1 MSLDIQRV
9 AQKGSGLSIGVIG
22 DLCVDAY
29 YFLHDESAEISVETG
44 KPTCSVEKY
53 YFDLGGAANVALN
66 LKRLGAG
73 RVELFG
79 ITGDDP
85 FGKILAEQARE
96 SGIILQGVIV
106 QKENWSTHVYS
117 KIYRGGKE
125 EPRLDMGNFN
135 IPAEASIDALAG
147 SLKYSLPRLDAVI
160 INEQASRSLH
170 SPCFQEKLIPLINN
184 NGNNGSGEK
193 FRWFCDCRN
202 LNDTYANTIHKLN
215 DREALALYNRCHPRN
230 PLSLSAETLTT
241 VVVWLYERWGKPVI
255 VTRGADG
262 AMAFDGAVH
271 EVPGLHLISRIDPVG
286 AGDAFLAALCF
297 GFAAG
302 LSWDEALELGNFS
315 AGVSVQ
321 KLFQTGHPVAE
332 EIAAIAGAP
341 DYRYNPW
348 LADNPR
354 RAVYIEGTDIEIIE
368 KPAFPLPRIAVFDH
382 DGTVS
387 TLRLGWENVMEETMI
402 RCILGDAV
410 SSVSAAQYQE
420 VREAVG
426 DFISRTTGI
435 QTLIQMEGL
444 EKMVRDF
451 GYVPPEAV
459 LDPQGYKR
467 IYNDKLLRVVEK
479 RTRLIQNGKLSPEDF
494 TIKGAIPFLGRLR
507 KAGVTLYLASGTDA
521 EDVRREAALLGYG
534 PLFAKIYGSVGDIAR
549 DPKRVIF
556 ETIMAEIGPAGAGSC
571 AVFGDGPVELR
582 EARRNGAAAIGLPS
596 DEVRRFGINPKKRSR
611 LVLAGAHVLIPDFS
625 WADELFAWL
634 GWRI

>member
-1 MSLDIQRV
+1 VSVDIQRI
-9 AQKGSGLSIGVIG
+9 AQKGSALSIGVIG

-29 YFLHDESAEISVETG
+29 YFLHDENAEISVETG

-66 LKRLGAG
+66 LKRLGTG

-79 ITGDDP
+79 ITGEDP

-96 SGIILQGVIV
+96 AGIILQGVIV

-125 EPRLDMGNFN
+125 EPRFDMGNFN
-135 IPAEASIDALAG
+135 IPAEASIDALIS
-147 SLKYSLPRLDAVI
+147 SLKSSLHRFDAVI
-160 INEQASRSLH
+160 INEQTSRTFH
-170 SPCFQEKLIPLINN
+170 SSSFQEKLIPLINS
-184 NGNNGSGEK
+184 SGEK
-193 FRWFCDCRN
+193 PRWFCDCRN
-202 LNDTYANTIHKLN
+202 LNDIYTNTIHKLN
-215 DREALALYNRCHPRN
+215 DREALALYNRCHPQN
-230 PLSLSAETLTT
+230 PLSLSAGVLTAII
-241 VVVWLYERWGKPVI
+241 VWLYERWGKPVI
-255 VTRGADG
+255 ITRGADG
-262 AMAFDGAVH
+262 AVAFDGAVH
-271 EVPGLHLISRIDPVG
+271 ETPGLHLINRIDPVG

-297 GFAAG
+297 GSAAG

-321 KLFQTGHPVAE
+321 KLFQTGHPVVE
-332 EIAAIAGAP
+332 EIAAIAEAP
-341 DYRYNPW
+341 DYRHNPW
-348 LADNPR
+348 LADNPQ
-354 RAVYIEGTDIEIIE
+354 RAVYIEGTDIEIIS
-368 KPAFPLPRIAVFDH
+368 KPASPLPRIVIFDH
-382 DGTVS
+382 DGTIS

-402 RCILGDAV
+402 RCILEDAA
-410 SSVSAAQYQE
+410 SSVSAAQYRE
-420 VREAVG
+420 VQKAVV

-451 GYVPPEAV
+451 GYVPSEAV
-459 LDPQGYKR
+459 LDPHGYKR
-467 IYNDKLLRVVEK
+467 IYNDKLLRMVEK
-479 RTRLIQNGKLSPEDF
+479 KTRLIQSGKLSPEDC

-534 PLFAKIYGSVGDIAR
+534 SLFAKIYGSVGDITR
-549 DPKRVIF
+549 DPKRVVF
-556 ETIMAEIGPAGAGSC
+556 ETIMAEIGPAGTGSC

-582 EARRNGAAAIGLPS
+582 EARRNGAAAIGLLS
-596 DEVRRFGINPKKRSR
+596 DEVQRFGINPEKRSR
-611 LVLAGAHVLIPDFS
+611 LVLAGADVLIPDFS

-634 GWRI
+634 GWRV

>member
-1 MSLDIQRV
+1 MSVDIQRLV
-9 AQKGSGLSIGVIG
+9 QKGAALSVGVIG

-29 YFLHDESAEISVETG
+29 YFLHDKNVEISVETG

-66 LKRLGAG
+66 LKRLGVG

-79 ITGDDP
+79 IIGEDP
-85 FGKILAEQARE
+85 FGKILTEQVQQA
-96 SGIILQGVIV
+96 GIVFQGLAA

-125 EPRLDMGNFN
+125 EPRLDIGNFN
-135 IPAEASIDALAG
+135 IPAEASIGALIS
-147 SLKYSLPRLDAVI
+147 SLKSSLSRLDAVI
-160 INEQASRSLH
+160 INEQAFRSFH
-170 SPCFQEKLIPLINN
+170 IPCFQEKLIPLIDD
-184 NGNNGSGEK
+184 SGEK
-193 FRWFCDCRN
+193 LRWFCDCRN
-202 LNDTYANTIHKLN
+202 LNDAYTNAIHKLN
-215 DREALALYNRCHPRN
+215 DQEALALYNCCHPRDT
-230 PLSLSAETLTT
+230 LSLSAGALTAIIT
-241 VVVWLYERWGKPVI
+241 WLYERWGQPVI
-255 VTRGADG
+255 ITRGVDG

-271 EVPGLHLISRIDPVG
+271 EVPGLHLINRIDPVG

-297 GFAAG
+297 GFTAG

-321 KLFQTGHPVAE
+321 KLFQTGHPVMK
-332 EIAAIAGAP
+332 EIAVIAGAP

-348 LADNPR
+348 LANDSR
-354 RAVYIEGTDIEIIE
+354 QAVYIEGTDIEVIA
-368 KPAFPLPRIAVFDH
+368 KPASPLPRIAIFDH
-382 DGTVS
+382 DGTIS

-402 RCILGDAV
+402 CCILGDAAP
-410 SSVSAAQYQE
+410 SVSAAQYQE
-420 VREAVG
+420 VRETVG
-426 DFISRTTGI
+426 DFIGRTTGI

-444 EKMVRDF
+444 EKMVREF
-451 GYVPPEAV
+451 GFVPPEAV

-467 IYNDKLLRVVEK
+467 IYNDKLLRMIGKKMNLV
-479 RTRLIQNGKLSPEDF
+479 QSGKLSPEDC
-494 TIKGAIPFLGRLR
+494 TIKGALSFLGRLR

-534 PLFAKIYGSVGDIAR
+534 SLFAKIYGSVGDIAR
-549 DPKRVIF
+549 DPKRIVF
-556 ETIMAEIGPAGAGSC
+556 ETLMAEIGPAGTGRC

-582 EARRNGAAAIGLPS
+582 EARRNGAPAIGLLS
-596 DEVRRFGINPKKRSR
+596 DESQRFGINPKKRSR

-625 WADELFAWL
+625 WIDELFAWL

>member
-1 MSLDIQRV
+1 MSVDIQRI
-9 AQKGSGLSIGVIG
+9 AQRGSALSIAVIG

-29 YFLHDESAEISVETG
+29 YFLHDENAEISVETG

-79 ITGDDP
+79 IIGEDP
-85 FGKILAEQARE
+85 FGKILTEQARE
-96 SGIILQGVIV
+96 AGITLQGLIV

-117 KIYRGGKE
+117 KIYRGGRE

-135 IPAEASIDALAG
+135 IPAEASIDALIG
-147 SLKYSLPRLDAVI
+147 SLKSSLPRFDAVI
-160 INEQASRSLH
+160 INEQASRSFH
-170 SPCFQEKLIPLINN
+170 SPCFQEKLVSLIDS
-184 NGNNGSGEK
+184 SGEK
-193 FRWFCDCRN
+193 LRWFCDCRN
-202 LNDTYANTIHKLN
+202 LNDIYTNTIHKLN
-215 DREALALYNRCHPRN
+215 DREALALYKRCHSQD
-230 PLSLSAETLTT
+230 SLSPSAEALTA
-241 VVVWLYERWGKPVI
+241 VIVWLYERWGKPVI

-262 AMAFDGAVH
+262 AMACDGAVH
-271 EVPGLHLISRIDPVG
+271 EVPGLHLINRIDTVG

-297 GFAAG
+297 GSAAG
-302 LSWDEALELGNFS
+302 LSWDDALELGNFS

-321 KLFQTGHPVAE
+321 KLFQTGHPVME
-332 EIAAIAGAP
+332 EIAAIAEAP
-341 DYRYNPW
+341 DYRYNPY

-354 RAVYIEGTDIEIIE
+354 QAAYIEGTDIEIIM
-368 KPAFPLPRIAVFDH
+368 KPASPLPRIAIFDH
-382 DGTVS
+382 DGTIS

-402 RCILGDAV
+402 GCILGDAA

-420 VREAVG
+420 VQGAAR

-459 LDPQGYKR
+459 LDSMGYKR
-467 IYNDKLLRVVEK
+467 IYNDKLLRMVEK
-479 RTRLIQNGKLSPEDF
+479 RTRLLQSGKLSPEDC
-494 TIKGAIPFLGRLR
+494 TIKGAIPFLGRMQ

-521 EDVRREAALLGYG
+521 EDVRREAALLGYES
-534 PLFAKIYGSVGDIAR
+534 LFTKIYGSVGDIAR
-549 DPKRVIF
+549 DPKRVVF
-556 ETIMAEIGPAGAGSC
+556 ETIMAEIGSAGTGSC

-582 EARRNGAAAIGLPS
+582 EARRNGAAAIGLLS
-596 DEVRRFGINPKKRSR
+596 DEVQRFGINPKKRRR
-611 LVLAGAHVLIPDFS
+611 LILAGAHVLIPDFS